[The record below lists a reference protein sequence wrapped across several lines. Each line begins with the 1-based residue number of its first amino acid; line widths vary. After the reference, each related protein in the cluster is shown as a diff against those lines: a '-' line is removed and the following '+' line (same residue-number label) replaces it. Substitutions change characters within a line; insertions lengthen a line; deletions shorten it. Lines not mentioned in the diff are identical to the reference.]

1 MEDYSNAISS
11 QQTELL
17 LKQLNNIIYSVPCS
31 YHAVHCPGL
40 CYTHAHIT
48 LSTVQGYVIPML
60 YTLSTVQGYVIPM
73 LY

>member
-40 CYTHAHIT
+40 CYTNGIYSVHCPGLCYT
-48 LSTVQGYVIPML
+48 NVI
-60 YTLSTVQGYVIPM
+60 
-73 LY
+73 